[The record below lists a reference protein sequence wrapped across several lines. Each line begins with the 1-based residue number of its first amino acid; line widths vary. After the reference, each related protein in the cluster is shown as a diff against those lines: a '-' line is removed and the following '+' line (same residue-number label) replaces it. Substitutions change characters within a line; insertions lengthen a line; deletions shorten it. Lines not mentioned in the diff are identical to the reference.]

1 MLFLNCEVLKFRKY
15 KLMKY
20 NFDKH
25 SKHSTALEVSYM
37 TEAGG
42 DEVVLFMNK
51 NIKSKLHS
59 YDCELDLFK
68 YKEININGHKID
80 LLQSQSSF
88 TVYIT
93 LKSLSVVTGSL
104 VHNLFRRLK
113 GTGFM
118 IHKGQG
124 GRPAKLKAVSHVNNN
139 LVDFEYARKLIAEYT
154 ERQAKRL
161 AKTGYRSFK

>member
-1 MLFLNCEVLKFRKY
+1 MVEFFFLIK
-15 KLMKY
+15 
-20 NFDKH
+20 
-25 SKHSTALEVSYM
+25 
-37 TEAGG
+37 
-42 DEVVLFMNK
+42 K

-59 YDCELDLFK
+59 YDCKLDIFK

-93 LKSLSVVTGSL
+93 LKSLSVITGSL

-139 LVDFEYARKLIAEYT
+139 LIDFEYARKLIAEYT

-161 AKTGYRSFK
+161 ARTGYRSFK

>member
-1 MLFLNCEVLKFRKY
+1 MLNKIID
-15 KLMKY
+15 
-20 NFDKH
+20 N
-25 SKHSTALEVSYM
+25 SKHSASLEISYM
-37 TEAGG
+37 NESSG

-51 NIKSKLHS
+51 NINSKLHS

-80 LLQSQSSF
+80 ILQSQSSF

-93 LKSLSVVTGSL
+93 LKSLSIVTGSL
-104 VHNLFRRLK
+104 AHNLFRRLK

-118 IHKGQG
+118 IRKGQG
-124 GRPAKLKAVSHVNNN
+124 GRPAKLKAVNHVNNN

-154 ERQAKRL
+154 DRQCKRL
-161 AKTGYRSFK
+161 AKHGYRSFK